1 MTCRDPPLYTLLSA
15 LSQAQNSPAK
25 LRAKHQHLQPA
36 SQLALRSLITCQGW
50 DRLYCSSGCPGAIP
64 FLHQHLWSH
73 CSPLP
78 CNKPRQSQEQRWVQ
92 GLQTEPQLL
101 WIFFYRVRNTL
112 FTPMSNLGPQFLSSI
127 SHTTWLHLPCKCKPQ
142 HSAEH
147 SPQPTRG
154 CWGLYTHF
162 TAQAQL
168 STEHIR
174 IFSVSFFPPFFWK
187 ISPETDKEDAFLPPR
202 KNENYNPIYI
212 AKDTLLQGAE
222 QEGWKKCKLTQKLWA
237 TVDVAR
243 SLVWDQDA
251 ILSYFFL
258 LFYFE
263 ALDRY
268 SNHTAGKAG
277 KQSFQDL
284 QIHTTALR
292 WGILSHGQGWRS
304 STIELVRT
312 GRVY

>member
-1 MTCRDPPLYTLLSA
+1 MQSSEQSTSTCSWPLSWLWGHSLHARGEIGCIALLVAQVQFHFYINTCDHTALHFHATSPGSHRNKGEFRACRQSPSYYEFFFLQGQAHLHSHLCPTWDLSSSPPSHTPHGCIFPASA
-15 LSQAQNSPAK
+15 NPSTEQSTHPNQPGDAEVCTHTSQLRPSWAQN
-25 LRAKHQHLQPA
+25 
-36 SQLALRSLITCQGW
+36 
-50 DRLYCSSGCPGAIP
+50 
-64 FLHQHLWSH
+64 
-73 CSPLP
+73 
-78 CNKPRQSQEQRWVQ
+78 
-92 GLQTEPQLL
+92 
-101 WIFFYRVRNTL
+101 TL
-112 FTPMSNLGPQFLSSI
+112 
-127 SHTTWLHLPCKCKPQ
+127 
-142 HSAEH
+142 E
-147 SPQPTRG
+147 
-154 CWGLYTHF
+154 
-162 TAQAQL
+162 
-168 STEHIR
+168 
-174 IFSVSFFPPFFWK
+174 FSVSFFPHFFWK

-268 SNHTAGKAG
+268 SNHIAGKAG